1 MKLVAD
7 LQYFSPAIFFY
18 YLNNSTH
25 CIFDQYE
32 HFQKM
37 SFMNR
42 CTLLGGNGPINLT
55 VPLDGGRNQ
64 RSDMKEVKI
73 LNRENWQARHWKT
86 ITSCYNKSP
95 WFDHYR
101 DELEILYSLN
111 FEFLIDWNLRCFQWI
126 CDKLAIKTPF
136 SLSEEFVKDYDKNIY
151 EDLRGRLMP
160 STINKNFPEVVRY
173 PQVFGDRFG
182 FVPNL
187 SVLDYLFCVGPRH
200 TF

>member
-1 MKLVAD
+1 MNLVAD
-7 LQYFSPAIFFY
+7 LQYFSPVIFFS
-18 YLNNSTH
+18 YLNASIQ

-32 HFQKM
+32 YFQKM

-64 RSDMKEVKI
+64 KSVMKEVKI
-73 LNRENWQARHWKT
+73 LNTENWQDRHWKT

-101 DELEILYSLN
+101 GELENLYSLK

-126 CDKLAIKTPF
+126 CDKLAIKTPI
-136 SLSEEFVKDYDKNIY
+136 SMSVEFVRDYDKNIY
-151 EDLRGRLMP
+151 DDLRGRLMP
-160 STINKNFPEVVRY
+160 STINKNFPDVVRY

>member
-1 MKLVAD
+1 MKLIAD
-7 LQYFSPAIFFY
+7 LQYFSPAIFFS
-18 YLNNSTH
+18 YLSNSTH

-64 RSDMKEVKI
+64 RSLMKEVKI
-73 LNRENWQARHWKT
+73 LNRENWQDRHWKT

-101 DELEILYSLN
+101 DELENLYSLN
-111 FEFLIDWNLRCFQWI
+111 FDFLIDWNLRCFQWI

-136 SLSEEFVKDYDKNIY
+136 SLSAEFVKDYDKNIY

-160 STINKNFPEVVRY
+160 STINKNFPDVVRY